1 MAIYSNKGKYK
12 LRDISKI
19 IGITLICVFSVLL
32 INLLFGI
39 IPFINKFFLGFFGL
53 FSYAIFI
60 AMIIYGVL
68 LIKHKKININKVDV
82 ILLVLWLFFFMCILH
97 LATSSKL
104 FSTYGQYLSDVYNHK
119 YTAGGLLIG
128 LFVYPIYY
136 MTYTLAS
143 YIIFIIALVIVSAFL
158 IDRVVTNKQVKK
170 ATISK
175 SQILN
180 EEEEELTTSN
190 LEENA
195 ELPKPK
201 YDDDIFVSDDYAI
214 KNDIVEQTVK
224 EKDKDKAR
232 KILGLSN
239 TPDENQEDDIEENT
253 NPNQPFN
260 FSTAQKRGM
269 NKTQYIQTPY
279 NPFENSEVES
289 INNGR
294 RSFVVHDDD
303 FDIEESNTTIIKET
317 PKNKEVSESKRK
329 ALEFLQATKG
339 KYKPL
344 DDDIEERQEKETFDI
359 YDKNFSMEDYKGNR
373 EKYNKANNSINNNNT
388 FMFDLSSDDD
398 EEEEEIEEFDFNGID
413 AEEVDYRSFTAPT
426 KSSPQRPYTMET
438 KTEVVRPKTYVQVD
452 INEVSRKAEKPKK
465 LPKPAK
471 YIAPDT
477 SILRDYGNSS
487 NIDQERLRYKG
498 QKLEETLESFRIP
511 AKITNII
518 VGPAFTRYELQMPPG
533 ISVNKINP
541 LIDNIA
547 MALEAYGNIRTE
559 IPIPG
564 KNAFGIEVPNEKIT
578 TVGLRE
584 ILESSN
590 FIDSKKPLTYALGKD
605 IGGECRISAINDAP
619 HMLIAGSTGSGK
631 SVCLNAMLI
640 SLLFKATPEDVRI
653 ILIDPKQ
660 VEFTLYNGL
669 PHLLIPK
676 VITAP
681 DKALDAMCWCVD
693 EMERR
698 FSLFA
703 QFKVRDIKE
712 YNNLEEVKTRIQEKM
727 PYIILVVDE
736 LADLMTNNK
745 KEFEEKINKLAAK
758 CRAAGIHLVLATQRP
773 SVDVV
778 TGTIK
783 NNLPSRI
790 AFAVS
795 SVNDSRT
802 ILGEGGAENLLGKGD
817 MLFALQGKPMS
828 RIQGAFITNEEVN
841 DIIEF
846 VKENNEAYFDDEIED
861 KMFNRNQGVGGF
873 EAEPT
878 AEMFDPLMKE
888 ALRNIIKSN
897 NVSVSKLQRMFSI
910 GFNRAGR
917 MVDQMEAAGYV
928 SAKDNKNNRVIFITQ
943 QEFEEKFGED
953 L

>member
-1 MAIYSNKGKYK
+1 MAIYSNKGNHRF
-12 LRDISKI
+12 RDASKI
-19 IGITLICVFSVLL
+19 IGIVLISVFSVLL
-32 INLLFGI
+32 LNLLFNV
-39 IPFINKFFLGFFGL
+39 IPFLNKFFLGFFGL
-53 FSYAIFI
+53 FSYALFT
-60 AMIIYGVL
+60 AMIVYGIL
-68 LIKHKKININKVDV
+68 LLNNKKITINRTDC
-82 ILLVLWLFFFMCILH
+82 ILFALWLFVFICILQI
-97 LATSSKL
+97 ATSSQY
-104 FSTYGQYLSDVYNHK
+104 FSSYGKYLIDVYASK
-119 YTAGGLLIG
+119 YTAGGLLFGI
-128 LFVYPIYY
+128 FVYPLQSL
-136 MTYTLAS
+136 TYTLAS
-143 YIIFIIALVIVSAFL
+143 YIILIIALVVVSAVL
-158 IDRVVTNKQVKK
+158 LDRIITQKQIKKVTLEKTQVVDDEDDVVFSNKEDFIEKPQ
-170 ATISK
+170 
-175 SQILN
+175 
-180 EEEEELTTSN
+180 
-190 LEENA
+190 
-195 ELPKPK
+195 PKF
-201 YDDDIFVSDDYAI
+201 DDDIFVDDDYAI
-214 KNDIVEQTVK
+214 KNDIVEKTVRD
-224 EKDKDKAR
+224 KDKDKAR
-232 KILGLSN
+232 KILGLSAEYN
-239 TPDENQEDDIEENT
+239 DESEEGPEINED
-253 NPNQPFN
+253 QPFN
-260 FSTAQKRGM
+260 FSTAQRSGM
-269 NKTQYIQTPY
+269 NKTQYIKTPY
-279 NPFENSEVES
+279 NPFENNDIES
-289 INNGR
+289 DMGDRR

-303 FDIEESNTTIIKET
+303 FDIEEQQQFTEQPRK
-317 PKNKEVSESKRK
+317 KKEVSDSKKK

-339 KYKPL
+339 QYKPM
-344 DDDIEERQEKETFDI
+344 DEDKEETFDI

-373 EKYNKANNSINNNNT
+373 EKYDNANSSNNFNL
-388 FMFDLSSDDD
+388 FDLSDGDED
-398 EEEEEIEEFDFNGID
+398 EEENELDFSSID
-413 AEEVDYRSFTAPT
+413 AEEVDYKSYSAPT
-426 KSSPQRPYTMET
+426 QRPYTMET
-438 KTEVVRPKTYVQVD
+438 KSEIVRPKAYVQVD
-452 INEVSRKAEKPKK
+452 INEVSRKSQKPKR
-465 LPKPAK
+465 LPKPSK
-471 YIAPDT
+471 YNIPDT
-477 SILRDYGNSS
+477 SILRDYGNSA
-487 NIDQERLRYKG
+487 DVDKARLEMKG
-498 QKLEETLESFRIP
+498 RTLEKTLESFRIP

-541 LIDNIA
+541 LVDNIA
-547 MALEAYGNIRTE
+547 MSLESYGNIRTE

-584 ILESSN
+584 VLESDN
-590 FIDSKKPLTYALGKD
+590 FQLSKKPLTYALGKD
-605 IGGECRISAINDAP
+605 IGGECRVSAIDDAP

-640 SLLFKATPEDVRI
+640 SLLFKTSPEDVRI

-660 VEFTLYNGL
+660 VEFTLYNGV

-698 FSLFA
+698 FSLFS
-703 QFKVRDIKE
+703 QFMVRNIKE
-712 YNNLEEVKTRIQEKM
+712 YNNLEEVKSRIQEKM

-795 SVNDSRT
+795 SFNDSRT

-841 DIIEF
+841 DVINW
-846 VKENNEAYFDDEIED
+846 VKDNNEAYFDDEIED
-861 KMFNRNQGVGGF
+861 KMFNRNQGLGGF

-888 ALRNIIKSN
+888 ALRNVIKSN